1 MFKRSLR
8 LIPLLIAAAIA
19 MAGCESVPSTTTQPP
34 SPAPAQTPVEPP
46 PAPAP
51 TPTQAPAPAP
61 VEIITPAPD
70 AVDVPEPKP
79 PAPIACV
86 APKPHKPAPPER
98 PKTVLPILGG
108 VERVS
113 IVPPGL
119 ELEARLN
126 TGAASSILDA
136 RNIRAFERDGA
147 QWVKFQVIDR
157 KTRIPTEISRPL
169 VHVTTARGDADSKRY
184 VVKLK
189 TRLGSIDQFVEYT
202 LDDRSSSRYPVLLG
216 RNFLRDQAL
225 VDVARRFTV
234 NNNTARP

>member
-1 MFKRSLR
+1 MSKRSPR
-8 LIPLLIAAAIA
+8 LLPLLIAAAIA
-19 MAGCESVPSTTTQPP
+19 LVGCESVPSTPTQPP

-46 PAPAP
+46 PP
-51 TPTQAPAPAP
+51 APAPAP
-61 VEIITPAPD
+61 APIEVITPTPAPAPD

-86 APKPHKPAPPER
+86 PPKPRKPAAPER
-98 PKTVLPILGG
+98 PKSVLPILGG

-113 IVPPGL
+113 IDPPGL
-119 ELEARLN
+119 ALEARLN
-126 TGAASSILDA
+126 TGATSSILDA

-169 VHVTTARGDADSKRY
+169 VHVAAVKGNTDSKRY
-184 VVKLK
+184 VVKLR
-189 TRLGSIDQFVEYT
+189 TRLGTIDQFVEYT
-202 LDDRSSSRYPVLLG
+202 LGDRSSSRYPVLLG

-234 NNNTARP
+234 NNTTARP